1 MLSGILSTSLKK
13 SCRYQWRKIALYTLN
28 GIMLLSSCIIN
39 SQISCLKKLTEL
51 SYLTEQ
57 VTAFITS
64 WNTMP
69 IYHHDAKCSKLCFGN
84 NTVIK
89 EVMNNIITDACA
101 LVCKSGGLQRQC
113 YLYAMSTNLFSV
125 FNVISFGSFREK

>member
-1 MLSGILSTSLKK
+1 MF
-13 SCRYQWRKIALYTLN
+13 N
-28 GIMLLSSCIIN
+28 GITLLSSFIIN
-39 SQISCLKKLTEL
+39 SQILCLKKLTEL

-69 IYHHDAKCSKLCFGN
+69 IYCHDAKCSKLCFGN

-89 EVMNNIITDACA
+89 EVMSNCDHYRFLRSCMQERRAAETIVS
-101 LVCKSGGLQRQC
+101 LS
-113 YLYAMSTNLFSV
+113 
-125 FNVISFGSFREK
+125 